1 MRKNEIYEE
10 RLQNF
15 IIFSRFFS
23 YLFAKQ
29 QIHLIFRIEN
39 PVFVFHSE
47 DFELHAGACKWLKL
61 QNMDARCYT
70 NKLQDYYIILS
81 RDKGGTSSRHDWFS
95 GLEAVGRPLLLCTEH
110 YALCTM
116 QPPNHPSTPHNPN
129 IKLQWDPRI
138 DPMMRTCWLLK
149 NSIFIGAS

>member
-1 MRKNEIYEE
+1 MVQIKCLSNGLYSLKNSHIPFGQGFQPPPPYGQRPFE
-10 RLQNF
+10 QC
-15 IIFSRFFS
+15 FSC
-23 YLFAKQ
+23 
-29 QIHLIFRIEN
+29 
-39 PVFVFHSE
+39 
-47 DFELHAGACKWLKL
+47 AGASLKL
-61 QNMDARCYT
+61 QHMDARCYT

-110 YALCTM
+110 YVLCAM
-116 QPPNHPSTPHNPN
+116 QPSNHPSTPHNPN